1 MSDDSEVAFWTGI
14 LGQEFLSRFR
24 SIFKSYYLYSIDVL
38 LDPISYFIIV
48 GKGLFFLSLP

>member
-48 GKGLFFLSLP
+48 GKGDFFLSLP